1 MDQHKNEK
9 PVRVGVFSTVQG
21 AECAV
26 RRLLETGF
34 QKDQLSVVCSD
45 KHKKDMF
52 AGTVPTREPAGTRA
66 PQAALV
72 GGATGAA
79 IGGIALAVATVATGG
94 TAFLVAGPLFLAG
107 GGVAGGLVGAM
118 VSRGF
123 ERETTNYYD
132 QAVQQ
137 GKILVAAED
146 GAPDHVARLTQAEHI
161 FAECGAE
168 PVALP
173 EG

>member
-9 PVRVGVFSTVQG
+9 PVRVGVFTTVQG
-21 AECAV
+21 AECAL

-34 QKDQLSVVCSD
+34 NRDQVSVVCSD
-45 KHKKDMF
+45 KYKKDLF

-66 PQAALV
+66 PEAALA
-72 GGATGAA
+72 GGFTGAA
-79 IGGIALAVATVATGG
+79 IGGIALALATVATGG

-137 GKILVAAED
+137 GKILVAAEERS
-146 GAPDHVARLTQAEHI
+146 ADHVARLTEAEHI
-161 FAECGAE
+161 FKECGAE

-173 EG
+173 KG